1 MLGWELDFMIRK
13 LRAYLDTAQIRWR
26 GWQHS
31 RLGEFPVR
39 VHSGDR
45 GFWIDTYFNAWEAET
60 FDRMKAVIKPG
71 TTFCDIGAWIGP
83 TSIYAAKLGAD
94 VTCFE
99 PDPAAYERL
108 LFNVRMNASHR
119 VKPFNLALGGSDGVR
134 RIAPFAAVLGQ
145 SGSSFYAPA
154 DKAESAQVLALSW
167 SSVCRLLELPAFDT
181 VKIDIEG
188 GEAELL
194 PEMMPWLRQHRPHLL
209 LATHWGFVPAERR
222 SALEQALSELA
233 GIYRAH
239 VDVEA
244 VKTSYPSL
252 FFART

>member
-1 MLGWELDFMIRK
+1 MIRK
-13 LRAYLDTAQIRWR
+13 LKAHLDTAQIRWR

-31 RLGEFPVR
+31 RLGEFPIR

-60 FDRMKAVIKPG
+60 FDRMKTVIKPG
-71 TTFCDIGAWIGP
+71 TTFCDIGAWVGP
-83 TSIYAAKLGAD
+83 TALYAAKLGAD

-108 LFNVRMNASHR
+108 LFNLRMNAAGR
-119 VKPFNLALGGSDGVR
+119 VKPFNLAFGGSDGVR
-134 RIAPFAAVLGQ
+134 RLAPFAAVLGQ

-167 SSVCRLLELPAFDT
+167 SSACRLLALPAFDT

-209 LATHWGFVPAERR
+209 LATHWGFVPVERQP
-222 SALEQALSELA
+222 ALEQALAELA
-233 GIYRAH
+233 GIYRAPI
-239 VDVEA
+239 DMDA
-244 VKTSYPSL
+244 VKSSYPSL
-252 FFART
+252 FFQRS

>member
-1 MLGWELDFMIRK
+1 MISK
-13 LRAYLDTAQIRWR
+13 IRAHLDTAQIRWR
-26 GWQHS
+26 GWQYS
-31 RLGEFPVR
+31 RLGKFPVR
-39 VHSGDR
+39 VHPGDR
-45 GFWIDTYFNAWEAET
+45 GFWVDTYFDVWEPET
-60 FDRMKAVIKPG
+60 FRRMERVIGPG
-71 TTFCDIGAWIGP
+71 TSYCDIGAWVGP
-83 TSIYAAKLGAD
+83 TAIYASKLGAD

-108 LFNVRMNASHR
+108 LFNLRMNVPGR

-134 RIAPFAAVLGQ
+134 RLAPFAAVLGQ

-167 SSVCRLLELPAFDT
+167 SSSCRLLELPRFDT

-209 LATHWGFVPAERR
+209 LATHWGFVPAERQP
-222 SALEQALSELA
+222 ALELALTELG
-233 GIYRAH
+233 GIYRTR
-239 VDVEA
+239 VDMDT
-244 VKTSYPSL
+244 VKKDYPSL
-252 FFART
+252 FFERP